1 MSQKHT
7 TLSTR
12 AAHPAD
18 AYARHETI
26 AQRIKRAGLPDSY
39 NIHWSPKRKADV
51 VAAVHDERV
60 SFDEVRYH
68 YLLSRSEFETWQAQN
83 EFAGERS
90 ACRTPAPGRKEKVS
104 G

>member
-7 TLSTR
+7 SLTT
-12 AAHPAD
+12 PAGHRTD
-18 AYARHETI
+18 AYARNETI

-39 NIHWSPKRKADV
+39 DIHWSPKRKADV
-51 VAAVHDERV
+51 VAAVHDEQV

-83 EFAGERS
+83 ALAGKRS

>member
-1 MSQKHT
+1 MSNTQIT
-7 TLSTR
+7 
-12 AAHPAD
+12 HPAHTDHGTD

-26 AQRIKRAGLPDSY
+26 AQRIKRAGLPESY
-39 NIHWSPKRKADV
+39 DIHWSPKRKADV
-51 VAAVHDERV
+51 VAAVHDEQV

-83 EFAGERS
+83 GLVGKRS
-90 ACRTPAPGRKEKVS
+90 ACRTPAPGRKEIVS